1 MNEQSIKDR
10 IQAFNDENEP
20 FYIVDHEDGQY
31 SLCLCFMYAEGDY
44 CQEAFDRYAREIGDE
59 PRDER
64 GFYTH
69 GSGYEWEA
77 AFKKAFE
84 NDEKLKD
91 FDFDSEG
98 DGFYCYCRDLSTLE
112 DFGRRFKAICED
124 TEKFTPI
131 VSAGIK
137 EEEIREA
144 EERRLMETVRGQIQA
159 KLKRNPSAS
168 FDIRTPND
176 GFYVDASTGK
186 QLLGGTLQSVKSDS
200 GTEISADEFL
210 NMKVTA
216 IQKDLFSDDFYQ
228 MTAEVGQEEILSP
241 TIKMGG

>member
-1 MNEQSIKDR
+1 
-10 IQAFNDENEP
+10 
-20 FYIVDHEDGQY
+20 
-31 SLCLCFMYAEGDY
+31 
-44 CQEAFDRYAREIGDE
+44 
-59 PRDER
+59 
-64 GFYTH
+64 
-69 GSGYEWEA
+69 
-77 AFKKAFE
+77 
-84 NDEKLKD
+84 
-91 FDFDSEG
+91 
-98 DGFYCYCRDLSTLE
+98 
-112 DFGRRFKAICED
+112 
-124 TEKFTPI
+124 
-131 VSAGIK
+131 
-137 EEEIREA
+137 
-144 EERRLMETVRGQIQA
+144 METVRGQIKA